1 MMMMMRKTMIVTMS
15 LERGAG
21 AASWI
26 GRDCFTAA
34 LAKVAQEAAASFTLV
49 VITNIYIIIIVVT
62 VAVVIIVII
71 IIIKKTS
78 SVHSY
83 IIIKIIVGI

>member
-34 LAKVAQEAAASFTLV
+34 LAKVAQEAAASSYTL
-49 VITNIYIIIIVVT
+49 IIIVV
-62 VAVVIIVII
+62 II
-71 IIIKKTS
+71 IILIMKDDDNNDDNEDDQS
-78 SVHSY
+78 L
-83 IIIKIIVGI
+83 

>member
-34 LAKVAQEAAASFTLV
+34 LAKVAQEAAASSYTL
-49 VITNIYIIIIVVT
+49 IIIVV
-62 VAVVIIVII
+62 II
-71 IIIKKTS
+71 IILIMKDDDNNDDNEDDKS
-78 SVHSY
+78 L
-83 IIIKIIVGI
+83 

>member
-34 LAKVAQEAAASFTLV
+34 LAKVAQEAAASSYTL
-49 VITNIYIIIIVVT
+49 IIIV
-62 VAVVIIVII
+62 VII
-71 IIIKKTS
+71 IIILIMKDDDNNDDNEDDKS
-78 SVHSY
+78 L
-83 IIIKIIVGI
+83 